1 MVRFRRNLVPG
12 GTYFFTLT
20 LRDRRS
26 NTLTDHVDLLR
37 AAFRAA
43 RKRRPFEIVAI
54 AILPE
59 HLHTV
64 MTLPEGDSDYATR
77 WRAIKGGFSRALSR
91 AGVPLEKDSRGEYRL
106 WQRRFWEHTIR
117 DEQDLANHV
126 DYVHYNPVKHG
137 LVSRVS
143 DWPWSSFHRFVRVG
157 WANPDWAAEPVDFGA
172 AEFGEPR
179 GADRDE

>member
-77 WRAIKGGFSRALSR
+77 LRAINLKRA
-91 AGVPLEKDSRGEYRL
+91 
-106 WQRRFWEHTIR
+106 
-117 DEQDLANHV
+117 
-126 DYVHYNPVKHG
+126 
-137 LVSRVS
+137 
-143 DWPWSSFHRFVRVG
+143 VG
-157 WANPDWAAEPVDFGA
+157 PCPT
-172 AEFGEPR
+172 
-179 GADRDE
+179 